1 MQHGHLFLRL
11 ATEEK
16 VTFMSCQCNNRK
28 KIFDSS
34 LVRAAI
40 KMNARQEEGPPQQ
53 QEDPQPPRI
62 KEEDE
67 EVWIT
72 QEEAHLPKLPL
83 TVKTEDKL
91 PESSHLHHSPNV
103 CEEHLLPKQ
112 QGWSFRMAKEEPHTS
127 HFKEEEEEHSISQV
141 REFPVTVKSED
152 GEVKGEREAEPPTEG
167 ERDHCGGPPADKML
181 APLSDS
187 DETTSH
193 SSDTDDED
201 SKDKTHLTCSH
212 CDKTFKYPT
221 KLIRDM
227 RTHTGEKPF
236 SCSAYGDYVTQRQH
250 LRTDAGGKPYSCSI
264 CHKSC
269 TDQSSLGVHM
279 RTHTG
284 EKPFLCTVC
293 GKGFAQSGNLKNHVR
308 IHAGEKPFSCLVCGK
323 SFAQSGNLQSHMR
336 THTGQKP
343 FACPR
348 CDKSV
353 RDRSSLA
360 KHMRTHTGERPF
372 FCSFCN
378 KSFTQSHHLKKHLR
392 THTGEKV

>member
-1 MQHGHLFLRL
+1 
-11 ATEEK
+11 
-16 VTFMSCQCNNRK
+16 
-28 KIFDSS
+28 
-34 LVRAAI
+34 
-40 KMNARQEEGPPQQ
+40 MNARQVEGPPQQ
-53 QEDPQPPRI
+53 REDPLPPRI

-67 EVWIT
+67 EVCIT
-72 QEEAHLPKLPL
+72 QEEAHLPELPL
-83 TVKTEDKL
+83 TVKTEDKP
-91 PESSHLHHSPNV
+91 PESSHLHNSPNV
-103 CEEHLLPKQ
+103 REEHLLPEQ
-112 QGWSFRMAKEEPHTS
+112 RGWSFSVVKEEPQTS
-127 HFKEEEEEHSISQV
+127 NFKEEEEEHSISQV
-141 REFPVTVKSED
+141 GEHLQRVVKSEGD
-152 GEVKGEREAEPPTEG
+152 EVKG
-167 ERDHCGGPPADKML
+167 ERDHCGGPPADMSL

-193 SSDTDDED
+193 SSDTDDDDDDDSDED
-201 SKDKTHLTCSH
+201 CKDANTPLTCSH
-212 CDKTFKYPT
+212 CDKTFKYPS

-227 RTHTGEKPF
+227 RTYTGEKPF

-250 LRTDAGGKPYSCSI
+250 SRADAGGKPYSCSI

-269 TDQSSLGVHM
+269 ADQSSLGVHM

-323 SFAQSGNLQSHMR
+323 GFAQSGNLQSHMR

-343 FACPR
+343 FSCPR
-348 CDKSV
+348 CDKRV

-372 FCSFCN
+372 FCSFCD
-378 KSFTQSHHLKKHLR
+378 KSFTQSHHLKKHLK